1 MPRSQRIN
9 VVSPGM
15 FVEAAERYERFFPGH
30 VPVPLSVVTK
40 RYVKSVE
47 GGITGQKI
55 IVDR

>member
-1 MPRSQRIN
+1 
-9 VVSPGM
+9 M